1 MAQKSSSEESRKDRE
16 QSWQQTQH
24 CHQHLQQK
32 RELWLKKK
40 SSKSAE
46 KRIVARRAAFKYK
59 QPCIS
64 LWYSS

>member
-32 RELWLKKK
+32 RELWLEEQLSNT
-40 SSKSAE
+40 SSLASVYGIA
-46 KRIVARRAAFKYK
+46 ARVQQLLVSR
-59 QPCIS
+59 Q
-64 LWYSS
+64 